1 MKDAIRRNPVLGLKA
16 IARLNELPSPVRAHL
31 ATLLLE
37 LRDEARAKAE
47 ASWKRHK
54 GPMAVYWRAVGVYAG
69 HIARA
74 LR

>member
-1 MKDAIRRNPVLGLKA
+1 MKDSIRRNPVLGLRA
-16 IARLNELPSPVRAHL
+16 VARLNALPPAVRAEL
-31 ATLLLE
+31 AVLLLE
-37 LRDEARAKAE
+37 LRDDARAKAE